1 MEWNEALKNLKERLG
16 CTSSELAHILE
27 VSVPVMTSWMKGY
40 DSKGNVTTPTYA
52 YAAIIR
58 QALKI
63 DDAQLK
69 NAFKKALK
77 RPRMNSKK
85 LTTNGDSKINATRNI
100 SYNDLTANE
109 PSSLQTFI
117 ESIYLD

>member
-85 LTTNGDSKINATRNI
+85 LTTNGDSKVNATRNI

>member
-16 CTSSELAHILE
+16 CTSSELAHVLE
-27 VSVPVMTSWMKGY
+27 VSVPVMTSWIKGY
-40 DSKGNVTTPTYA
+40 DSKGNITTPTYT

-63 DDAQLK
+63 NDTQLK
-69 NAFKKALK
+69 TAFKKALK

-85 LTTNGDSKINATRNI
+85 STNKGDSKVNATRNV
-100 SYNDLTANE
+100 SYNDLINNE

-117 ESIYLD
+117 ESIYLN